1 MALQV
6 KVSCFGSPKP
16 ANIDGC
22 LCANFYM
29 KILALSGSLRRD
41 SLNTAVLKAVK
52 RLAPTHISVELFVDL
67 GNMPLFNP
75 DLEEA
80 GHPVVE
86 NLLAKLL
93 AADAVI
99 IASPEYAHGISGVM
113 KNALDWMVSR
123 SGFVDKPVVLL
134 NISPRANHAYTSLT
148 EILIVMAARIIAEAS
163 ITVPILG
170 SHIDEAGILSDED
183 ICKALIEALQVL
195 QTAVDNVQ

>member
-1 MALQV
+1 MTLQV
-6 KVSCFGSPKP
+6 KVSCFGLPKP

-52 RLAPTHISVELFVDL
+52 RLAPPHISVELFVDL

-86 NLLAKLL
+86 NLLAQLL
-93 AADAVI
+93 AANVQLLLLARNMHMVLPVAI
-99 IASPEYAHGISGVM
+99 PTERVGEQKHNHSTTSGYNTARIDGYDRIDV
-113 KNALDWMVSR
+113 R
-123 SGFVDKPVVLL
+123 VDKRAVYKGWLLDFYVDIMNAALMSEEITPGVNIRYVLPTVGL
-134 NISPRANHAYTSLT
+134 RA
-148 EILIVMAARIIAEAS
+148 RF
-163 ITVPILG
+163 
-170 SHIDEAGILSDED
+170 
-183 ICKALIEALQVL
+183 
-195 QTAVDNVQ
+195 